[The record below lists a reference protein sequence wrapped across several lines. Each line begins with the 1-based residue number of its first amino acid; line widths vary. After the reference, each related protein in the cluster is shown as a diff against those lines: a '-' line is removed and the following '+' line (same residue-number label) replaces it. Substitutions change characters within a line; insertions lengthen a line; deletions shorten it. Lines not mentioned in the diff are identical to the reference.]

1 MPLEGKGKWVKDKIE
16 VIPGKKDCYIY
27 KRPGS
32 NVWQYF
38 LAIPGEGAERKSTGE
53 EDENIAKDIALDRK
67 LESMSRQKQ
76 GLKVRR
82 VKKMFDFI
90 DDFLKQ
96 ESKRIADYVKPGN
109 ITQETFRLKSH
120 HLNLLKKFYHNKSI
134 KLENLDYPKLQQY
147 PIWRTQVDKEWNPK
161 PPKTNHT
168 ILTELTTIKAYF
180 DFLREKGYINNAPE
194 FKKLRRESLRV
205 NRRDY
210 LNPREYMQ
218 TINTVRKWSNSKSL
232 TPTQEFNKK
241 MVYQSMLI
249 MSNACLRIGEL
260 RGLRWMD
267 LEPNNNLSDKDKK
280 VGHLIRIRKEVAKTG
295 EPRTVQSPTT
305 QRFNNIRELCGLKKT
320 KGTPFPHVSPEFR
333 SQYIL
338 HKFNHPEEPL
348 GRGTWNRLWQQ
359 IKELC
364 EDRYWNNK
372 NISWYSFRHTG
383 ISFAVSRG
391 VPLLQLSRNCGT
403 GIRYIENVYYH
414 HQAESQATWDTL
426 TQNRI
431 FHDQISKKR
440 DDLLIEIEEVME
452 SLEDEL

>member
-232 TPTQEFNKK
+232 IIVRTSWRRSQLSANSCST
-241 MVYQSMLI
+241 
-249 MSNACLRIGEL
+249 
-260 RGLRWMD
+260 W
-267 LEPNNNLSDKDKK
+267 PNLKCP
-280 VGHLIRIRKEVAKTG
+280 KTHI
-295 EPRTVQSPTT
+295 VQSVDCYRT
-305 QRFNNIRELCGLKKT
+305 CKT
-320 KGTPFPHVSPEFR
+320 YNSHNTS
-333 SQYIL
+333 
-338 HKFNHPEEPL
+338 
-348 GRGTWNRLWQQ
+348 
-359 IKELC
+359 
-364 EDRYWNNK
+364 
-372 NISWYSFRHTG
+372 SFRHNYGNIIT
-383 ISFAVSRG
+383 
-391 VPLLQLSRNCGT
+391 
-403 GIRYIENVYYH
+403 
-414 HQAESQATWDTL
+414 
-426 TQNRI
+426 
-431 FHDQISKKR
+431 
-440 DDLLIEIEEVME
+440 ME
-452 SLEDEL
+452 